1 MDWKKI
7 HQFPTIQMLNRFG
20 NSVAMT
26 ESTQPRLRGTRR
38 SPLKAA
44 TKTEKHGEMISWMQS
59 HVPVKANVDIID
71 LDHPNT
77 SKTWIQA

>member
-7 HQFPTIQMLNRFG
+7 HQFPKIQMLNRFG

-38 SPLKAA
+38 SPLKDGKARRNDQLDA
-44 TKTEKHGEMISWMQS
+44 ITCPGEG
-59 HVPVKANVDIID
+59 KR
-71 LDHPNT
+71 
-77 SKTWIQA
+77 